1 MFSVYIYTPNTV
13 EPFIVNISQAAKTTG
28 LTAKTIRYYESR
40 KLISPAARLA
50 NGYRDYNQSHIREL
64 SFVHHARELGF
75 TLEECADLLELYRNK
90 ERKSSDVKALAQ
102 QKMTDIE
109 NKIAQLQTIRESLKE
124 LVSCCQ
130 GDDQPACPILEK
142 LAG

>member
-1 MFSVYIYTPNTV
+1 M
-13 EPFIVNISQAAKTTG
+13 NISQAAKTTG

-40 KLISPAARLA
+40 ELISPAARLT
-50 NGYRDYNQSHIREL
+50 NGYRDYHESHLREL

-75 TLEECADLLELYRNK
+75 TLEECAELLGLYKNH
-90 ERKSSDVKALAQ
+90 ERKSADVKALAQ
-102 QKMTDIE
+102 QKIADVE
-109 NKIAQLQTIRESLKE
+109 NKIAQLNAIRKGLKE
-124 LVSCCQ
+124 LVNCCQ